1 MAEWLR
7 DNWFY
12 AVAFVGAC
20 VVAFFAFRAAAK
32 ASAQHKKNYK
42 AEEEYIKRLKALK
55 EKYVPLKKQTIE
67 NAPDDELLE
76 GTALGIQLFLQKQED
91 MEKEFLSLSDEK
103 KLIYTLDVFLSDK
116 TLNSFFRSNTEIL
129 KSRLVP
135 ALSLVGLSEDAERIL
150 PVAKMFDDNDE
161 DTSLDEKRVSQ
172 LDEQLETDGFLS
184 SVKLAAAKYIK
195 ENAEVFVNGE

>member
-135 ALSLVGLSEDAERIL
+135 ALSLVGLSKDAERIL

>member
-150 PVAKMFDDNDE
+150 PVAKMFDDKDE